1 LNTRRRRKAG
11 QRSHFIVCMDVEL
24 EIENTSIVLSDI
36 ER

>member
-1 LNTRRRRKAG
+1 
-11 QRSHFIVCMDVEL
+11 MDVEL